1 MDKIRRLRIAV
12 GHIKLWPEAY
22 EMGAHDT
29 NVCKA
34 VAETMEKMLA
44 VVEAAK
50 PVAENATPDNW
61 CNLKRAVLVLEELDH
76 G

>member
-1 MDKIRRLRIAV
+1 MDKIRRLRVAV

-22 EMGAHDT
+22 EMNTHDT

-34 VAETMEKMLA
+34 VAETMENVLA

-50 PVAENATPDNW
+50 PVAENTTPSNW
-61 CNLKRAVLVLEELDH
+61 CNLKRAVLVLEEQTH
-76 G
+76 E